1 LSTSTGDNE
10 VRPGPTSDSAGR
22 IEHAALLLGSLL
34 LVWIGVALDPLLAQG
49 SRWQSWPIIGLGVSF
64 FFLSA
69 WGFRRGELPRPI
81 ALAVSKL
88 ARWFGMLPAGVWL
101 LLLALM
107 MSLAARLGAGD
118 GPIMRHPWLPTA
130 AWLAA
135 IGLLVLGTWENWQA
149 GPGGR
154 PSRAEIA
161 AILTI
166 FLAALLLRGLRIG
179 EIPWLLTGDE
189 ASGGISAAEFAQ
201 GRRDNL
207 FSIGWF
213 SFPALFFFVESLPLR
228 LLGQT
233 TEALRVPSVLAGAL
247 TVFALYFYARAAFGR
262 ATGLAA
268 AIYLAA
274 FHFHVHFSR
283 LGISNV
289 WDGLFAV
296 LVAGG
301 LWWGWKTGRRSA
313 FAITGLALGLS
324 QYFYVSGRIL
334 FALIP
339 IWFILGWLVDRRMAR
354 QRLPGFVLMG
364 IAAFVVL
371 LPLALFFTAHPGEFQ
386 APIQRVTIAGQ
397 WLASTAQKLQV
408 PEWRVVLMQF
418 RDAAL
423 GFTSLNLRHWYQ
435 PGHPMLLQLPGALF
449 LLGICLLLLNPRDMR
464 HSWLGLWLLGGIVV
478 SALSQDTPA
487 AQRYLLVSPAVA
499 LLVALPLVEIP
510 RWLARAWPNRGRL
523 FLVGAALALT
533 VAVAA
538 DLAFYFGDYT
548 SNFRF
553 GDNNTETAQAVADY
567 LQNKPPGL
575 KVYFF
580 GGRMGYY
587 SHSTIP
593 YLAPDAI
600 GEDVL
605 APLATPPDW
614 PLTGPTMFIFLPER
628 QGELE
633 LVEGAYPGGK
643 TTLHEGREVLLFVAY
658 EAAPP

>member
-10 VRPGPTSDSAGR
+10 VRPGPTSEGAAR
-22 IEHAALLLGSLL
+22 LEHAALLLSSLL
-34 LVWIGVALDPLLAQG
+34 LLWIGVALDPLLASG
-49 SRWQSWPIIGLGVSF
+49 SRWQSWPFIGLGVSF

-81 ALAVSKL
+81 APAVSKV
-88 ARWFGMLPAGVWL
+88 ARWFGMQTAGVWL

-107 MSLAARLGAGD
+107 LSLAARLGAGD

-135 IGLLVLGTWENWQA
+135 IGLLILGTWENRQA
-149 GPGGR
+149 TPGGR
-154 PSRAEIA
+154 ASRVEIA
-161 AILTI
+161 AILAI
-166 FLAALLLRGLRIG
+166 FLAALLLRALRTG

-189 ASGGISAAEFAQ
+189 ASGGISAAEFVQ
-201 GRRDNL
+201 GQRDNL

-213 SFPALFFFVESLPLR
+213 SFPSLFFFVESLSIR

-233 TEALRVPSVLAGAL
+233 TEALRVPSALAGAL
-247 TVFALYFYARAAFGR
+247 TVLALYFYGRATFGR
-262 ATGLAA
+262 AAGLAA
-268 AIYLAA
+268 AAFLAA

-301 LWWGWKTGRRSA
+301 LWRGWKTGLRGA
-313 FAITGLALGLS
+313 FVLTGLALGLS
-324 QYFYVSGRIL
+324 QYFYVSGRLL

-339 IWFILGWLVDRRMAR
+339 IWFVLGWFVDRRLAR
-354 QRLPGFVLMG
+354 QRFPGFVLMA
-364 IAAFVVL
+364 IAALVVL
-371 LPLALFFTAHPGEFQ
+371 LPLALFFAAHPSEFQ
-386 APIQRVTIAGQ
+386 APMQRVTIAGQ
-397 WLASTAQKLQV
+397 WLATMAQNMQV
-408 PEWRVVLMQF
+408 PEWRIVLMQF

-435 PGHPMLLQLPGALF
+435 PGHPLLLQLPAALF
-449 LLGICLLLLNPRDMR
+449 LLGVCLLLLGPRDMR
-464 HSWLGLWLLGGIVV
+464 HTWLGLWLLGGIVIA
-478 SALSQDTPA
+478 ALSQDTPA

-510 RWLARAWPNRGRL
+510 RWLERAWPNRGRI
-523 FLVGAALALT
+523 FLVGAALALA
-533 VAVAA
+533 VAIAA

-548 SNFRF
+548 RNFRF
-553 GDNNTETAQAVADY
+553 GDNNTETAQAVANY
-567 LQNKPPGL
+567 LQKWPPGL

-593 YLAPDAI
+593 YLAPGAV

-605 APLATPPDW
+605 APVAAPPDW
-614 PLTGPTMFIFLPER
+614 PLTGPTMFILLPER
-628 QGELE
+628 QAELE
-633 LVEGAYPGGK
+633 LLEEAYPGGK
-643 TTLHEGREVLLFVAY
+643 TTYHDGREVLLFVAY
-658 EAAPP
+658 EVPAP